1 MPDKIYSNVESNEK
15 GSDFSDSS
23 RTSLENDSMSPTAA
37 PLRTLPD
44 GNPVSPAN
52 GRRKVEH
59 WNRESSSYPPELLD
73 LAQPPIDLFT
83 LGRASALTKPRV
95 AIVGTRNSTAYGE
108 RVTRTLARALT
119 RAGASIVSGMARGI
133 DAAAHRTALECGGN
147 TVAVLGTGVDVPYPV
162 GHRVLH
168 QTIVDQ
174 GLVLSENPP
183 GAKAY
188 QGAFPRRNRIIAAL
202 APVTIVVEAGFRS
215 GALNTAG
222 QALEL
227 NRTVAAVP
235 GPIDSDQSR
244 GSNQLLRDGAILI
257 AAPEDALTLL
267 GLTAPPEPP
276 PPLLPDSEQKIWEAT
291 STSYLSTDALPAIT
305 GLSMAE
311 CLAAIT
317 SLEILGLVECSL
329 AGDIRR
335 R

>member
-1 MPDKIYSNVESNEK
+1 MAHQAQVDSEVVAGRSVAVDDHGGRRVECW
-15 GSDFSDSS
+15 DQQ
-23 RTSLENDSMSPTAA
+23 SPT
-37 PLRTLPD
+37 
-44 GNPVSPAN
+44 
-52 GRRKVEH
+52 
-59 WNRESSSYPPELLD
+59 YPPELLD
-73 LAQPPIDLFT
+73 LAQPPVELFV
-83 LGRASALTKPRV
+83 LGRASALAKPRV

-108 RVTRTLARALT
+108 RVTRTLTRALT

-147 TVAVLGTGVDVPYPV
+147 TVAVLGTGIDVPYPV

-168 QTIVDQ
+168 QTIADH
-174 GLVLSENPP
+174 GLVVSENPP
-183 GAKAY
+183 GARAH

-244 GSNQLLRDGAILI
+244 GSNQLLRDGAVLI
-257 AAPEDALTLL
+257 AAPDDALTLL
-267 GLTAPPEPP
+267 GLTAPPDPA
-276 PPLLPDSEQKIWEAT
+276 PPLLPDSEQKVWDAT
-291 STSYLSTDALPAIT
+291 SSSYVLTDSLPAIT
-305 GLSMAE
+305 GLTMAE

-329 AGDIRR
+329 AGEIRR